1 MEPYLTWSWS
11 RRLVAG
17 LAVGEATEASLNYMP
32 WLTRAFASSSS
43 SDEEVLTQG
52 FDEVMEMEGKVVSIS
67 HI

>member
-1 MEPYLTWSWS
+1 M
-11 RRLVAG
+11 AG

>member
-1 MEPYLTWSWS
+1 MVMEP
-11 RRLVAG
+11 LVAG
-17 LAVGEATEASLNYMP
+17 LAVGEATEASLNYM
-32 WLTRAFASSSS
+32 LTRAFASSSS